1 MQVTMA
7 GDDDVIFTRILA
19 VTDGTDVALRG
30 VEVAAQMAARDEA
43 ELLLLTAVPMPQHV
57 ATAAKMDRR
66 GVEAYVER
74 MAGELLGSSVALLRK
89 MGVGAEVKVVVG
101 PAAEAIVAEAESSN
115 ADLIIMGLRSRY
127 EQPKDV
133 ILGSVSSRVAHRV
146 RVPVLLVP

>member
-1 MQVTMA
+1 
-7 GDDDVIFTRILA
+7 
-19 VTDGTDVALRG
+19 
-30 VEVAAQMAARDEA
+30 
-43 ELLLLTAVPMPQHV
+43 
-57 ATAAKMDRR
+57 
-66 GVEAYVER
+66 
-74 MAGELLGSSVALLRK
+74 

-146 RVPVLLVP
+146 RVPILLVP